1 MGMVPGAEAT
11 TGLRV
16 RHEPA
21 SVALVRSR
29 LAADLRAHQLADD
42 SIEDAVLVTS
52 ELVTNAIRHTPD
64 DGPIEINWRVDKS
77 ALTLRVMDSS
87 AVHPERRTAAPIS
100 PGGRGLAIV
109 EALAESWGVD
119 SRPSGKQV
127 WARIPIHTHD

>member
-1 MGMVPGAEAT
+1 MGNVPGAEPT

-64 DGPIEINWRVDKS
+64 TGPIEVNWRVDES
-77 ALTLRVMDSS
+77 EITLRVIDSS
-87 AVHPERRTAAPIS
+87 AAHPERRKTPPVS

-109 EALAESWGVD
+109 EALADSWGVD

-127 WARIPIHTHD
+127 WARLSIQPHG

>member
-1 MGMVPGAEAT
+1 MGMVPGAETT

-52 ELVTNAIRHTPD
+52 ELVTNAIRHTRD
-64 DGPIEINWRVDKS
+64 AGPIEVIWGLDKS
-77 ALTLRVMDSS
+77 ELTLRVMDGS
-87 AVHPERRTAAPIS
+87 AAHPERRNTAPVS

-119 SRPSGKQV
+119 SGPSGKQV
-127 WARIPIHTHD
+127 WARLSIHLHG